1 MSTNRGIA
9 GGRVFRDTS
18 LSGSDAGVALAIVAV
33 PSARAQGEV
42 TDDGPPPNAN
52 VLAAASRAASPFGE
66 AIALGC
72 DGSLRIAEWV
82 PEAVVVVSVASGESS
97 SVRAA
102 APVVCLRSKLG
113 GTLPIGSSLPRCSGD
128 DGLG

>member
-18 LSGSDAGVALAIVAV
+18 LSGSDAGAALAIVAV

-52 VLAAASRAASPFGE
+52 VLAAASRADRPFGFTV
-66 AIALGC
+66 ILGC
-72 DGSLRIAEWV
+72 VGSLRVAEWV
-82 PEAVVVVSVASGESS
+82 PGGVLLMSAESDESS
-97 SVRAA
+97 AVRAA
-102 APVVCLRSKLG
+102 ATVVCLCSKLG
-113 GTLPIGSSLPRCSGD
+113 GGASIGGSLSR
-128 DGLG
+128 